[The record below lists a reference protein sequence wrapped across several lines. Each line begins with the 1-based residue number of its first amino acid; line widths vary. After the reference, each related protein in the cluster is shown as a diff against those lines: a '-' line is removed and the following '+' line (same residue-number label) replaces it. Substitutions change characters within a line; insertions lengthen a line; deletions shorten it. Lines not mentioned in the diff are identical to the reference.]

1 MGRGGFQRDYPPRD
15 FGSRG
20 DYHGSR
26 GRGGPY
32 GGPSYRGGR
41 GGGYATQ
48 YNRDADFASTP
59 PSGPRG
65 SMSSHAPPPSFRG
78 GANTSG
84 TYPRTTRF
92 APNGAP
98 LPSGPK
104 ADVVMGGMGEFDRG
118 PKPGNTYL
126 ADLPRVVP
134 GGVKAPELYDRG
146 RLNKLEDEAEKLRQV
161 IEDKQERKRKGLK
174 EWAKLSRESETAS
187 FRAQLADENV
197 RALAGEND
205 GGAAF

>member
-1 MGRGGFQRDYPPRD
+1 
-15 FGSRG
+15 
-20 DYHGSR
+20 
-26 GRGGPY
+26 
-32 GGPSYRGGR
+32 
-41 GGGYATQ
+41 
-48 YNRDADFASTP
+48 
-59 PSGPRG
+59 
-65 SMSSHAPPPSFRG
+65 
-78 GANTSG
+78 
-84 TYPRTTRF
+84 
-92 APNGAP
+92 
-98 LPSGPK
+98 
-104 ADVVMGGMGEFDRG
+104 MGGTGEFDRG